1 MDMETTSITTEQA
14 NTLREQ
20 CNRRIAVRDALHRLE
35 VNPDFQKIIED
46 YTKDEPIR
54 LVALLAE
61 PTFNLSDK
69 KEMHRAELK
78 ESMIGI
84 ARFVEWMRNV
94 YRLADRA
101 TKTLEDLSNAEIV
114 DDTSN
119 N

>member
-1 MDMETTSITTEQA
+1 METTSITTEQA
-14 NTLREQ
+14 KTLREQ
-20 CNRRIAVRDALHRLE
+20 CDRRIAIRDALHRLE
-35 VNPDFQKIIED
+35 VNPDFQKLIED

-61 PTFNLSDK
+61 PTFNLTDK
-69 KEMHRAELK
+69 KDMHRAELK
-78 ESMIGI
+78 ESMIGV
-84 ARFVEWMRNV
+84 ARFIEYMRNV

-101 TKTLEDLSNAEIV
+101 TKTLEDLRNAEVV

>member
-1 MDMETTSITTEQA
+1 METTSITPEQA

-20 CNRRIAVRDALHRLE
+20 CNRRIAIRDALHRLE
-35 VNPDFQKIIED
+35 VNPDFMKLVED
-46 YTKDEPIR
+46 YTKDEPVR
-54 LVALLAE
+54 MVALLAE

-84 ARFVEWMRNV
+84 ARFVEYMRNV

-101 TKTLEDLSNAEIV
+101 TKTLEDLRNAEIV
-114 DDTSN
+114 EDTSTN
-119 N
+119 